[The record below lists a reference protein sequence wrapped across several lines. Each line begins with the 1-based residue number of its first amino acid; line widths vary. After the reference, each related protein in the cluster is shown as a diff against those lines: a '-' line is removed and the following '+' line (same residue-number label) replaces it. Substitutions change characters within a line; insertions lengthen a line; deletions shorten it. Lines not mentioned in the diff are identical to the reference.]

1 MPPWQCLETRHLA
14 KLDEGQV
21 NRLWFLQVTSSDN
34 KLRLVGQQPSH
45 RGGVLRMRTR
55 SKNRQARDAHTASP
69 EKVDE
74 MCICRMQ
81 QVTGA

>member
-1 MPPWQCLETRHLA
+1 MPTRHPSGKCGLA
-14 KLDEGQV
+14 KLDDRPANQ
-21 NRLWFLQVTSSDN
+21 LPYCQVTSSDV

-55 SKNRQARDAHTASP
+55 SKSRQARDAHTASP
-69 EKVDE
+69 EEVDD
-74 MCICRMQ
+74 MCRCRMQ